1 MEEIKEGIYKH
12 FKGKFVYVHFVAKHS
27 DREESLVVYKG
38 LNDGGYF
45 ARPVESFIE
54 KVENKEGVVVPRFT
68 PATEK
73 EIQELEN
80 QNLLE
85 K

>member
-27 DREESLVVYKG
+27 DREESLVIYKG

-45 ARPVESFIE
+45 ARPVESFLE
-54 KVENKEGVVVPRFT
+54 MVENKEGVVVPRFSK
-68 PATEK
+68 ATE
-73 EIQELEN
+73 EDIEN
-80 QNLLE
+80 LKSQGLI
-85 K
+85 

>member
-27 DREESLVVYKG
+27 DREESLVIYKG

-45 ARPVESFIE
+45 ARPVESFLE
-54 KVENKEGVVVPRFT
+54 MVENKEGVVVPRFSI
-68 PATEK
+68 ATE
-73 EIQELEN
+73 EDIEN
-80 QNLLE
+80 LKSQGLI
-85 K
+85 

>member
-27 DREESLVVYKG
+27 DREEMLAIYKG

-45 ARPVESFIE
+45 ARPVESFLE
-54 KVENKEGVVVPRFT
+54 MVENKEGITVPRFSK
-68 PATEK
+68 ATE
-73 EIQELEN
+73 EDIEN
-80 QNLLE
+80 LKSQGLI
-85 K
+85 

>member
-38 LNDGGYF
+38 LNDGGHF
-45 ARPVESFIE
+45 ARPVESFLE
-54 KVENKEGVVVPRFT
+54 MVENKEGVVVPRFSI
-68 PATEK
+68 ATE
-73 EIQELEN
+73 EDI
-80 QNLLE
+80 QNLKDQGLI
-85 K
+85 

>member
-27 DREESLVVYKG
+27 DREESLVIYKG

-45 ARPVESFIE
+45 ARPVESFLE
-54 KVENKEGVVVPRFT
+54 MVENKEGVVVPRFSK
-68 PATEK
+68 ATE
-73 EIQELEN
+73 EDIEN
-80 QNLLE
+80 LKNQGLI
-85 K
+85 